1 MTLPTDPQ
9 AIAERCWETAMS
21 WLLAEAY
28 IVHAEVPKLREL
40 YTCVLNET
48 ESAARIRE
56 RVVELVKSPLY
67 SEHGPRGSRVIRNLE
82 AVGMLGVIARGR
94 P

>member
-9 AIAERCWETAMS
+9 AIAERCWSEAMA
-21 WLLAEAY
+21 WLFREAY

-40 YTCVLNET
+40 YTCAVNKT
-48 ESAARIRE
+48 ESTERIRG
-56 RVVELVKSPLY
+56 RVVELIKSPLY
-67 SEHGPRGSRVIRNLE
+67 SELGHGGFRVMRNLE
-82 AVGMLGVIARGR
+82 AVGMLQVIARGR